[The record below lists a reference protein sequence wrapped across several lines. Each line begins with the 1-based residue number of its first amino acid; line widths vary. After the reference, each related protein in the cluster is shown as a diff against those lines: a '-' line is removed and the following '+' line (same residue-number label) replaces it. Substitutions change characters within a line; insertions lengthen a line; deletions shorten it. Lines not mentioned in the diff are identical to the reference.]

1 MPGHL
6 PIGIAAGLIAAV
18 ALVSAST
25 GPLLARALLFVL
37 TPLPLFLAGLGWG
50 WATALI
56 GAIAGAIA
64 LALVASPATG
74 AVFAFSHAAPV
85 VVLSYLALLNRP
97 AQDNGPDVDPVTGTE
112 WYPLGRI
119 VVWTAGLSGVLALA
133 AMLMLAPDID
143 ALRAL
148 VRKLIDEVVKTQIE
162 SISPGKTL
170 SETELTQLTD
180 AGVYLLPAMTAL
192 WWMMTLLIN
201 LWLAARITHASGHLA
216 RPWPDI
222 AAMRF
227 PRGTP
232 MVLAVSTAATL
243 LPGYA
248 ALGASAISGAFYA
261 AYVMMGLAVIH
272 YVTRGQT
279 WRPIALW
286 GLYLA
291 LFIINAGVSMVVAI
305 LGLADSFISIRKGPQ
320 HPPPGSGPSGPGS

>member
-1 MPGHL
+1 MPGYL

-25 GPLLARALLFVL
+25 GPLLVRALLFIL
-37 TPLPLFLAGLGWG
+37 TPLPLLLAGLGWG
-50 WATALI
+50 WATALA
-56 GAIAGAIA
+56 GAIAGTIA
-64 LALVASPATG
+64 LAVAATPATG
-74 AVFAFSHAAPV
+74 MVFALSHAGPV

-97 AQDNGPDVDPVTGTE
+97 AQHDGPDVDPETGTE

-119 VVWTAGLSGVLALA
+119 VVWTAAMSGALALA
-133 AMLMLAPDID
+133 AMLMLAPDMD
-143 ALRAL
+143 ALRTL

-162 SISPGKTL
+162 TISPGKTL
-170 SETELTQLTD
+170 SETDLTQLTE

-201 LWLAARITHASGHLA
+201 LWLAARITLASGHLA

-232 MVLAVSTAATL
+232 LVLAASTAATF

-248 ALGASAISGAFYA
+248 ALGASAISGAFYI

-272 YVTRGQT
+272 YVTRGQS

-286 GLYLA
+286 GLYAA
-291 LFIINAGVSMVVAI
+291 LFIINAGVSVVVAI
-305 LGLADSFISIRKGPQ
+305 LGLADSFISIRKHNTQP
-320 HPPPGSGPSGPGS
+320 PPPGGPPGLGS